1 MGRPFDAAGNEV
13 FQEYPK
19 MLADGRIAQSAA
31 DEAGETYPKIVTV
44 GGDKPVHVTVL
55 NAEDEARWRAGDA
68 NPEGDAPIQDVLDD
82 PDGAPPNFDDV
93 SPEFLPEPE
102 PEPEPSAD
110 EPDAP
115 RGKSRKKK

>member
-1 MGRPFDAAGNEV
+1 MGRPVDAAGNEV

-19 MLADGRIAQSAA
+19 MLPDGRIAQSAS
-31 DEAGETYPKIVTV
+31 DEAGETYPKIITV

-68 NPEGDAPIQDVLDD
+68 KPEGDAPIPDVLDD
-82 PDGAPPNFDDV
+82 PDGVPPSADDDA
-93 SPEFLPEPE
+93 PEPE
-102 PEPEPSAD
+102 SEPSADEQD